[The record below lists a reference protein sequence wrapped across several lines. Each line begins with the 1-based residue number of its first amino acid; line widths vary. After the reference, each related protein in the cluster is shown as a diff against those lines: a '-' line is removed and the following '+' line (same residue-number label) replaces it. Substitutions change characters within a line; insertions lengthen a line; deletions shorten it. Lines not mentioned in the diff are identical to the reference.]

1 MLASARERREAA
13 FHNNNGAWPLL
24 VSNDACPLPT
34 WPLQVTSRRHTSAS
48 SVCTLS
54 CKSLDCLPPPNRLT
68 LAALRRAQRGRRRPT
83 APPGDNGLAACIS
96 ARCPSGRARGCAGRR
111 TTVHRARHWHLPGCR
126 PAVRTCILARI
137 CRHKL
142 GVACAEK
149 GPAEAAHPPLC
160 CAAGR
165 QAGRQAGRR
174 AGRQAVEEQRHPRAQ
189 RWRRAEL
196 HVAWACARARWSALH
211 SRHARRAGTGAE
223 LCLCPAGAPGCSLC
237 FMAHAVPRRRRAR
250 GRVGARAAQTQEA
263 APLCRG
269 TAWATRVQPPPPPLP
284 RAAPTRAPRRTQR
297 QRGAA

>member
-1 MLASARERREAA
+1 MAPSGDIAAAYLRLERLHPELQVLGLLAAAKQAHARRPPQSAAGAPPANGAAGRQRPRGVHQRALSVGSRERVRGEA
-13 FHNNNGAWPLL
+13 HNSAPRAPLALAW
-24 VSNDACPLPT
+24 
-34 WPLQVTSRRHTSAS
+34 LQT
-48 SVCTLS
+48 C
-54 CKSLDCLPPPNRLT
+54 
-68 LAALRRAQRGRRRPT
+68 
-83 APPGDNGLAACIS
+83 
-96 ARCPSGRARGCAGRR
+96 R
-111 TTVHRARHWHLPGCR
+111 THMHC
-126 PAVRTCILARI
+126 ARI